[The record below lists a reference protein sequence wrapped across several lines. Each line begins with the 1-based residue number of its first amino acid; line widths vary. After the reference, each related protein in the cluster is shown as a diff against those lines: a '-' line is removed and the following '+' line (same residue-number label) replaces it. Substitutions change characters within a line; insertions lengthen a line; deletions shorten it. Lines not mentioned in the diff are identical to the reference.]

1 MPKAVTTARVGS
13 APVLVIRSGRSA
25 AGEAERRAGGG
36 GVVDAEVAEGGV
48 AGEGVGG
55 EEGPELLLGRARGGR
70 RGDDAGQRLAVDG
83 VAAGLGGEGEDAGG
97 VAGAAAVVGAE
108 ELLGLA
114 RLRREAGA
122 AEHGVGAGLVAGEG
136 EGGAELGLGEGGGE
150 GARPGVGVVAQV
162 ADGGAALAG
171 EDHEGVGEVFAA
183 LLEVAVGV
191 DEVGEVAER
200 RLEGAVGDGGG
211 PGRGRGRGSR

>member
-1 MPKAVTTARVGS
+1 MPVS
-13 APVLVIRSGRSA
+13 AC
-25 AGEAERRAGGG
+25 
-36 GVVDAEVAEGGV
+36 
-48 AGEGVGG
+48 
-55 EEGPELLLGRARGGR
+55 
-70 RGDDAGQRLAVDG
+70 AVDG

-114 RLRREAGA
+114 RLRREAGE
-122 AEHGVGAGLVAGEG
+122 AEHGVRPGLVAGEG
-136 EGGAELGLGEGGGE
+136 EGGAELRLGERGGE
-150 GARPGVGVVAQV
+150 GSGAGVGVVAQV

-171 EDHEGVGEVFAA
+171 EDEERVGEILAA

-191 DEVGEVAER
+191 DEVREVAER
-200 RLEGAVGDGGG
+200 RLEGAVGHRGG